1 MTHTEIVELLRR
13 HELAVIAS
21 IADDGAPQAALVAV
35 AVSEHLEIVFDTLT
49 VSRKFHNIVRDR
61 RVALVIGQAELTIQ
75 IEGHADVPGGDDLER
90 LQQLYF
96 ATFPNGRERV
106 AWPDITW
113 LRVRPTWIRV
123 ADYAASPPVIT
134 EHHL

>member
-13 HELAVIAS
+13 HEFAVIAS
-21 IADDGAPQAALVAV
+21 IADDGAPLAALVVV

-61 RVALVIGQAELTIQ
+61 RVALVISKGELTIQ

-90 LQQLYF
+90 LQQVYF
-96 ATFPNGRERV
+96 ATFPDGRERV

-134 EHHL
+134 EQHL